1 MITRYHIARTAFAV
15 NQSALRNPRNI
26 PAWLGGMLLIV
37 AACFALG
44 CNHEVSDTQPSD
56 VKRRYV
62 VTIAPVASLIT
73 ELVRGRAEVTCLL
86 RPGISEHAFEL
97 RPSDMR
103 DAQGALALIT
113 VAPDIDSWADRIP
126 VKTRIQLLRFVP
138 EENHIEGVHS
148 ESDHDHDAHHD
159 HSHDGV
165 DGHVWTDP
173 RLMRSVL
180 PDLVSELCRID
191 PEGAEIYR
199 ANETKLAAELAALDA
214 EIATMLAPVRGEV
227 VFTYHAG
234 LQYFLARYDL
244 KFGGVIEM
252 MPGRE
257 PSPAYLS
264 SLVQKIKSAGA
275 RALFTE
281 PSLPRQPAE
290 ILAREAGL
298 PLFELDP
305 IGGTPGRET
314 YRALLIYNAQT
325 LATALATRD

>member
-1 MITRYHIARTAFAV
+1 MITRYHVLPTPCASNRSAPLTARH
-15 NQSALRNPRNI
+15 I
-26 PAWLGGMLLIV
+26 PAWIGCWLLLLAV
-37 AACFALG
+37 CLALG
-44 CNHEVSDTQPSD
+44 CKHEVSDTPPGD

-62 VTIAPVASLIT
+62 VTIAPVASLLA

-103 DAQGALALIT
+103 NAQGALALVS
-113 VAPDIDSWADRIP
+113 VAPDIDTWAERIP
-126 VKTRIQLLRFVP
+126 VRSRIQLLQFVP
-138 EENHIEGVHS
+138 EDRHIEGIPCGLG
-148 ESDHDHDAHHD
+148 HDHDAHH
-159 HSHDGV
+159 HHDLDAV

-173 RLMRSVL
+173 RLMRDILPVL
-180 PDLVSELCRID
+180 VAELCRLD
-191 PEGAEIYR
+191 PDGAEIYH
-199 ANETKLAAELAALDA
+199 ANEATLAAELDALDK
-214 EIATMLAPVRGEV
+214 EISEMLAPVRGEV

-244 KFGGVIEM
+244 RFGGVIELV
-252 MPGRE
+252 PGRE
-257 PSPAYLS
+257 PSPTYLA
-264 SLVQKIKSAGA
+264 SLVSQIKSARA

-305 IGGTPGRET
+305 IGGTPGRES
-314 YRALLIYNAQT
+314 YRELMLYNART
-325 LATALATRD
+325 LAQGLAPQN